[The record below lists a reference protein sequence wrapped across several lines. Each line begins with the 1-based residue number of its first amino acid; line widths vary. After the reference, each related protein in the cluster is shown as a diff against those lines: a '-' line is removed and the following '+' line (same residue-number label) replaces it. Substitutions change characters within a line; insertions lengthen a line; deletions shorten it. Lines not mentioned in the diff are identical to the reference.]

1 MSYEAALPL
10 ILIFSIGS
18 LFVAWWLARWVLQRD
33 TGTAAMQQI
42 SNAIK
47 EGAEAFL
54 KRQNTT
60 IALLAVALA
69 ALIFVLYAF
78 VRSHQDF
85 DPVKTA
91 LNLAFW
97 TTLSFV
103 LGAGCSVFA
112 GYVGMWISIRT
123 NIRTA
128 SAARTSLNDALRIAL
143 RGGAVS
149 GLLVVSM
156 SLFGVGGLYWLVR
169 TLTDVPPDRIPLLIV
184 GYGFGASFVALFAQL
199 GGGIYTK
206 AADVGA
212 DLVGKVEAGIPEDDP
227 RNPAVIADLV
237 GDNVGDCAGRGADLF
252 ESTAAENIGAM
263 ILGATLAASLEAK
276 SMGFS
281 AGVVGVMLFPLVA
294 RAFGL
299 LASIVGILLVKTR
312 EDQDPMQALNR
323 GYYVA
328 AILAIGGFFVAT
340 KWLLANP
347 QHPDAW
353 WKYFLCGLI
362 GVLTSVAFVYIT
374 QYYTEYKYRP
384 VREIAEAS
392 QTGPATNIIAGIAI
406 GFECTLMPVVAISIA
421 ILASYKLGAS
431 ALPDGGLFGT
441 AVATMGM
448 LGTAAYI
455 LAMDTF
461 GPITDNAGGIVE
473 MSRQPEEIRKK
484 TDRLDAVGNTT
495 KALTKGYAIGSA
507 ALAAFLLFSAYLD
520 ELKNYNAPLSAVNLA
535 KPEVFLG
542 ALLGAMLVFFFS
554 GLAIKAVGKAAYVVI
569 QDVRA
574 QFKEHPGIMQ
584 GTEKPDY
591 GRTVD
596 IVTRGAL
603 RQMIAPGLVAVGTP
617 IAVGLVFRQLGVG
630 AETVAALLMVGTIAG
645 IVVATFLNNAG
656 GAWDNAKKY
665 IETGAYGGKG
675 SATHKAAV
683 VGDTIGDP
691 FKDTAGPSLHVLIKL
706 LATITLVLA
715 PLFI

>member
-1 MSYEAALPL
+1 MSSANALPL
-10 ILIFSIGS
+10 ILICSVGS
-18 LFVAWWLARWVLQRD
+18 LFVAWLLARWVLARD
-33 TGTAAMQQI
+33 TGTAAMQEI

-54 KRQNTT
+54 RRQNRT
-60 IALLAVALA
+60 IGLMALFLGG
-69 ALIFVLYAF
+69 LIFVLYAF
-78 VRSHQDF
+78 VRSHHDF
-85 DPVKTA
+85 DPVPTA
-91 LNLAFW
+91 LRLAVW
-97 TTLSFV
+97 TTLSFL
-103 LGAGCSVFA
+103 LGAACSVIA
-112 GYVGMWISIRT
+112 GYIGMWISIRS

-149 GLLVVSM
+149 GLLVVAM
-156 SLFGVGGLYWLVR
+156 SLLGVGGLYLLVSR
-169 TLTDVPPDRIPLLIV
+169 LTEVPSERIPLLIV

-263 ILGATLAASLEAK
+263 ILGATLAAAAEKAN
-276 SMGFS
+276 MPFA
-281 AGVVGVMLFPLVA
+281 AGILGVMLFPLVA

-299 LASIVGILLVKTR
+299 LASIVGIYLVRTR

-328 AILAIGGFFVAT
+328 ASLAVLGFLVAT

-347 QHPDAW
+347 AQPDAW
-353 WKYFLCGLI
+353 WKFFLCGVI

-392 QTGPATNIIAGIAI
+392 QTGPATNVITGIAV
-406 GFECTLMPVVAISIA
+406 GFECTLAAVVAISIA
-421 ILASYKLGAS
+421 ILASFKIGGW

-473 MSRQPEEIRKK
+473 MSQQPENVRKK

-495 KALTKGYAIGSA
+495 KALTKGYAIASA

-520 ELKNYNAPLSAVNLA
+520 ELKNYGAALTAVNLA
-535 KPEVFLG
+535 KPEVFIGGLI
-542 ALLGAMLVFFFS
+542 GAMLVFFFS

-574 QFKEHPGIMQ
+574 QFREHPEIMQ
-584 GTEKPDY
+584 GTRKPDY

-603 RQMIAPGLVAVGTP
+603 KQMIAPGLVAVGTP
-617 IAVGLVFRQLGVG
+617 IAVGLIFRLFGVG
-630 AETVAALLMVGTIAG
+630 AEAVASLLMVGTIAG
-645 IVVATFLNNAG
+645 IVMATFLNNAG

-675 SATHKAAV
+675 SPTHKAAV